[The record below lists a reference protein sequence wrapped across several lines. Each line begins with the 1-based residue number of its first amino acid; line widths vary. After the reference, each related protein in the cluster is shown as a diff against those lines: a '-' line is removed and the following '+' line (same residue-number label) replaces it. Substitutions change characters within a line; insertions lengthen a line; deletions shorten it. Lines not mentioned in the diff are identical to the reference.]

1 MAPALKEKAW
11 SSLQIETLVDEY
23 IARKGVILGA
33 LKPGITKEHKKRAWT
48 EIVEALEQACP
59 DEPIHDVKDTKKKF
73 GNIKAIANAK
83 IAEYKRSLTETGG
96 GPEVILKPLHLKM
109 LNELYGKTNAALA
122 GNSITGGVQSETAIN
137 NPTQELR
144 RSNNEKD
151 APSIHDSEP
160 LPSCSNEEQ
169 LEIASDIEPDDP
181 ELQMAMVI
189 LNRKSSKQFGD
200 EEDDYEGNLVSSRS
214 QSSAEFGL
222 TSHSPSLPKRPSTS
236 LGITTVSLLS
246 KKPKENS
253 PTCSLRETVNR
264 SKRQL
269 CEKSDLSSSKRLLR
283 DRFDVLNSIMTA
295 RKIRD
300 DPMRDDEIPKD
311 LYDIMYGKTKDLI

>member
-33 LKPGITKEHKKRAWT
+33 LQPGITKEHKKRAWT